1 MPDSFVDI
9 VPLAGVVV
17 GALVAWFGARA
28 LIRRKARHD
37 PSVNAELRTQL
48 VTLTVALGT
57 LVAAIVVAPTSDEKR
72 GQILALVGIVL
83 SAAIALSATTILG
96 NLIAGT
102 MLRTVRGF
110 RIGDF
115 IRVEGH
121 FGRVSGRGLFH
132 TEVQTEDRDLTTV
145 PNMFLV
151 THPFTTIRTS
161 GTVLSTKVSLGYD
174 VPRRDV
180 EQVLLA
186 AAEEAGLEQAFV
198 QIVELGDFS
207 VTYRCAGL
215 LTDVKRLLTAR
226 SKLNG
231 AVLDGCH
238 AEGIEIVSPAF
249 MNQRQVGDTRFI
261 PRPQRVNADA
271 DAAPGDLPEAMLFD
285 KAEQAE
291 YRENLVVTLRDLDEL
306 IAQAGDDV
314 HPSLVRRREI
324 VRSLIEEGEGD
335 GDNRTRS

>member
-1 MPDSFVDI
+1 MPDSIVDI
-9 VPLAGVVV
+9 VPLAGVIV
-17 GALVAWFGARA
+17 GALVVWLGARA
-28 LIRRKARHD
+28 FIRRKARHN
-37 PSVNAELRTQL
+37 PSINAELRTQVL
-48 VTLTVALGT
+48 TLTIALGG
-57 LVAAIVVAPTSDEKR
+57 LVAAIVAAPTSDEKR

-161 GTVLSTKVSLGYD
+161 GTVLSTKVGLGYD
-174 VPRRDV
+174 VSRHDV
-180 EQVLLA
+180 ERVLLA
-186 AAEEAGLEQAFV
+186 AAEAAGLEQAFV

-215 LTDVKRLLTAR
+215 LTEVKRLLTVR
-226 SKLNG
+226 SRLNA
-231 AVLDGCH
+231 AVLDGFH
-238 AEGIEIVSPAF
+238 GAGIEIVSPAF
-249 MNQRQVGDTRFI
+249 MNQRQVGDTKFI
-261 PRPQRVNADA
+261 PRHRRRSADA
-271 DAAPGDLPEAMLFD
+271 DAAPGDLPEAMVFD

-291 YRENLVVTLRDLDEL
+291 YREHLVLTLRDLDEL
-306 IAQAGDDV
+306 IEQAGDAV
-314 HPSLVRRREI
+314 HPSLTRRREI
-324 VRSLIEEGEGD
+324 VRSLIEEHNGD
-335 GDNRTRS
+335 ADERT